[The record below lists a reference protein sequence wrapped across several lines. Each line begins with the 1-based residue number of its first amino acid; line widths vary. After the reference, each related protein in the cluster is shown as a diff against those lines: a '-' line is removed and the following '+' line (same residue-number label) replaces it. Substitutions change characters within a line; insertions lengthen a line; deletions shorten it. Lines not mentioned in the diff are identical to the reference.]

1 MSKDELCRRI
11 AVQLPEAL
19 GFAILADDGAR
30 WLGAHALEGGEL
42 DDALRA
48 AVAGV
53 INGEAVAALLGEAA
67 RLHGL
72 GTPPRADGDAM
83 VVLGAQS
90 AFVRRVR
97 GAWAVVL
104 MRTESSLGKGWGAI
118 ARAVSLVPADELG

>member
-1 MSKDELCRRI
+1 
-11 AVQLPEAL
+11 
-19 GFAILADDGAR
+19 
-30 WLGAHALEGGEL
+30 
-42 DDALRA
+42 
-48 AVAGV
+48 
-53 INGEAVAALLGEAA
+53 
-67 RLHGL
+67 
-72 GTPPRADGDAM
+72 M